1 MDRPNTSIQNHLQ
14 LMIQFVAA
22 VMMLVSCC
30 LSATAQGNFPRNAYT
45 IIGDVA
51 IPGTYYSHANQRM
64 PLQLLLQQARFVG
77 PSGTAIIRKG
87 NQPEQ
92 VTPVSVLTNLEN
104 PIFLNPGDTIVW
116 RSNQRTHLQRG
127 NVALLTDRGPQLQ
140 TIPVTGINLAAL
152 KQQAHL
158 RVHQPVVAHR
168 YDLDSQQSFRR
179 NPDSGGVMHG
189 DVLDIRTSVAH
200 ETAVPMIVTQTPDQP
215 SSDIVKTVS
224 RPIQDSTG
232 PPLHTLPP
240 APQFQQQSGSAIIT
254 MPAPLPSVGNALQI
268 PDVPLQQTNNFGFPV
283 DLSSI
288 NEDISEGISSS
299 NLSDSSSS
307 NNLALANATEDQA
320 AHVTPHPINTDE
332 EDNTQAI
339 LSGIFMFGLLL
350 AIGLITIGIVRTRQE
365 QRFHDQM
372 RAGTIAH
379 PTVVQTA
386 TASAELLATPND
398 AEQAENED
406 ADIQQMAIDTADTT
420 DVETADVETTNTIG
434 SPTCSQESMS
444 KESMSKEFMSKEFMS
459 QESSSEDL
467 ILELPDI
474 DSMRHAL
481 ATTNDDFATTDFA
494 TQSVSQQDIDP
505 LFADQTQHSEVDAVD
520 FPQTIQDQEDIM
532 AHPPTTQA
540 ETQYLEDLIQNRLP
554 MELSEAQL
562 PLKIALFGKP
572 EGPRRLR
579 IDAAHSTIA
588 PPHMASAATRSKRRE
603 PAMAMKNDA
612 GKQAAKQD
620 QTAIQPSS
628 SDPSEQIPASQPEAN
643 LTTQNS
649 DTSGSVVTS
658 PQSQIASQSSTS
670 GLDKALNF
678 LEEQSKS

>member
-1 MDRPNTSIQNHLQ
+1 
-14 LMIQFVAA
+14 
-22 VMMLVSCC
+22 
-30 LSATAQGNFPRNAYT
+30 
-45 IIGDVA
+45 
-51 IPGTYYSHANQRM
+51 
-64 PLQLLLQQARFVG
+64 
-77 PSGTAIIRKG
+77 
-87 NQPEQ
+87 
-92 VTPVSVLTNLEN
+92 
-104 PIFLNPGDTIVW
+104 
-116 RSNQRTHLQRG
+116 
-127 NVALLTDRGPQLQ
+127 
-140 TIPVTGINLAAL
+140 
-152 KQQAHL
+152 
-158 RVHQPVVAHR
+158 
-168 YDLDSQQSFRR
+168 
-179 NPDSGGVMHG
+179 
-189 DVLDIRTSVAH
+189 
-200 ETAVPMIVTQTPDQP
+200 
-215 SSDIVKTVS
+215 
-224 RPIQDSTG
+224 
-232 PPLHTLPP
+232 
-240 APQFQQQSGSAIIT
+240 
-254 MPAPLPSVGNALQI
+254 
-268 PDVPLQQTNNFGFPV
+268 
-283 DLSSI
+283 
-288 NEDISEGISSS
+288 
-299 NLSDSSSS
+299 
-307 NNLALANATEDQA
+307 
-320 AHVTPHPINTDE
+320 
-332 EDNTQAI
+332 
-339 LSGIFMFGLLL
+339 
-350 AIGLITIGIVRTRQE
+350 
-365 QRFHDQM
+365 
-372 RAGTIAH
+372 
-379 PTVVQTA
+379 
-386 TASAELLATPND
+386 
-398 AEQAENED
+398 
-406 ADIQQMAIDTADTT
+406 
-420 DVETADVETTNTIG
+420 
-434 SPTCSQESMS
+434 
-444 KESMSKEFMSKEFMS
+444 MS

-481 ATTNDDFATTDFA
+481 ATTNDDFATADFA
-494 TQSVSQQDIDP
+494 TQSVSQQDIDL

-520 FPQTIQDQEDIM
+520 FPQTIPDQEDIM